1 MKNCLPYHQVSSGYA
16 TGATWTM
23 TDAHSFTSL
32 IVETAQP
39 PEWTTGL
46 ERRGFF
52 YEGYTDNLQE
62 TLNKHSAATVEFVDL
77 TRVPHAKLIK
87 KIKILRFEYNHAS
100 FYKYSYMVTQ

>member
-1 MKNCLPYHQVSSGYA
+1 
-16 TGATWTM
+16 M

-62 TLNKHSAATVEFVDL
+62 TLNKHSAATVTTYGIRRLISLVCGP
-77 TRVPHAKLIK
+77 VKLCHC
-87 KIKILRFEYNHAS
+87 R
-100 FYKYSYMVTQ
+100 MM